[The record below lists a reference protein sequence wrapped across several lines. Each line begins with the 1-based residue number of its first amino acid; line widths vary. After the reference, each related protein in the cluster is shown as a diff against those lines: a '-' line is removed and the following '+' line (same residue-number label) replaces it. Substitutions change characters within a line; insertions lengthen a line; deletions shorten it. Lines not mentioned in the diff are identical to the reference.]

1 MLSTSGRGDVGKA
14 RPDGGLVD
22 SVHASAARRDPA
34 GCERRD
40 DRLGRNPPQTAIPA
54 HVSRGGRFERRS
66 KKNRAEGER
75 RPELAIWRHLRTE
88 MKRFIGVSSM
98 SHENKGVRALPP
110 GTCETGKRFRTPFL
124 VCEDYLGNHVL
135 RRSSSRGPAG
145 MRERPARAQTATQHP
160 DLRVQLISAHTSGT
174 HAV

>member
-1 MLSTSGRGDVGKA
+1 MLSTSVRGDVGEA
-14 RPDGGLVD
+14 RPDGDLVD

-124 VCEDYLGNHVL
+124 VCEDITWGANPSPL
-135 RRSSSRGPAG
+135 SRALVGVMAP
-145 MRERPARAQTATQHP
+145 
-160 DLRVQLISAHTSGT
+160 
-174 HAV
+174 